1 MPLHSLALHDDMSV
15 LVVKAVM
22 KPSEQNPFAH
32 FCPMGHWPLE
42 RHGSLAEP
50 PPNFFPLLITL
61 LPDGLKTLTN
71 KNTAKTTSNTRPIPD
86 VSFNAIPSDDMKE
99 NA

>member
-1 MPLHSLALHDDMSV
+1 MSV

-22 KPSEQNPFAH
+22 KPSEQKPLAQ
-32 FCPMGHWPLE
+32 FCPMGHWLFE
-42 RHGSLAEP
+42 RQGSLAEP
-50 PPNFFPLLITL
+50 PFHFLPPLIIL
-61 LPDGLKTLTN
+61 LPDPDGLKSLTN